1 MPRPTGPAPN
11 WSVKQLPAACLW
23 HCHGAIPP
31 GAPAPLTLGI
41 RPRLRTMGVEEAV
54 LYVVAELPCLAVAW
68 LLKRFAGWPDKKADN
83 AAPLICIALLLA
95 ACFSAWWLYATARP
109 N

>member
-1 MPRPTGPAPN
+1 MVMAN
-11 WSVKQLPAACLW
+11 V
-23 HCHGAIPP
+23 GARHTA

-41 RPRLRTMGVEEAV
+41 RPRLSIMGVEEAV

-68 LLKRFAGWPDKKADN
+68 LLKRFAGWPDKKAEN

-95 ACFSAWWLYATARP
+95 ACFLAWWLYATARP